1 MLTDKFIDK
10 LAPLVGKKSL
20 HFHLE
25 LDMTFQDWELIE
37 YNQSKRDLVQLN
49 RDILEAWKQNC
60 YKHSGCS
67 VMLIYILLLK

>member
-37 YNQSKRDLVQLN
+37 YNVACKIVSN
-49 RDILEAWKQNC
+49 
-60 YKHSGCS
+60 
-67 VMLIYILLLK
+67 